1 MPLQTKSA
9 GAGTEGT
16 VKLAL
21 LGGDLR
27 QMVTAKALA
36 GDGYEVA
43 VYAMD
48 TYAGDWGGVTRASD
62 LASAVGG
69 ADLVILPL
77 PVTTDDERLHCPLTK
92 KTILLKEVFDALK
105 PGQRVVGG
113 KLSKTVYELAKA
125 HGVPAEDYLRREEL
139 AVANAI
145 PTAEG
150 ALAIA
155 MAEVPYTINGSRCL
169 ILGYGR
175 VGKTLAHILSAVGA
189 HVTVAARKTEDLAWI
204 RAGGYTPLPFDELLG
219 AQQTPLSFD
228 IVCNTVPQ
236 QIVGAALLSRLP
248 QDVLLLDLASAPG
261 GIDRD
266 YAKEH
271 GYHVVWALSLPGKT
285 APVTAGRIIGESI
298 RTILREQFGE
308 AAPVPHAAAADAVL
322 PPDET
327 PPKPSQAPLSDT
339 SDINI
344 SGTVQRRRDS

>member
-1 MPLQTKSA
+1 MPLQTKS
-9 GAGTEGT
+9 AGTEGT

-77 PVTTDDERLHCPLTK
+77 PVTTDDERLHCPLTR
-92 KTILLKEVFDALK
+92 KTILLKDVFDALK

-113 KLSKTVYELAKA
+113 RLSKTVYELAQA

-155 MAEVPYTINGSRCL
+155 MSEVPYTINGSRCL

-204 RAGGYTPLPFDELLG
+204 RAVGYTPLPFDTLLG
-219 AQQTPLSFD
+219 AQQSPLDFD

-298 RTILREQFGE
+298 RTILREQFGT
-308 AAPVPHAAAADAVL
+308 AYSD
-322 PPDET
+322 
-327 PPKPSQAPLSDT
+327 PSQAPMSDT
-339 SDINI
+339 NVSDTNVSDASDILQ
-344 SGTVQRRRDS
+344 SDTMQRRRDS